1 MACFFLLPS
10 PSLDER
16 GAEATHRVRTT
27 NQPERKIEM
36 KDKIEEKSKR
46 LDTLFE
52 RFLPIG
58 SAAERDRCYEL
69 IMRKRLTNEDIAII
83 LRTIRFLDDEE

>member
-27 NQPERKIEM
+27 ERKIEM
-36 KDKIEEKSKR
+36 KDKIAEKSKR

-83 LRTIRFLDDEE
+83 LHTIRFLDDEE

>member
-1 MACFFLLPS
+1 
-10 PSLDER
+10 
-16 GAEATHRVRTT
+16 
-27 NQPERKIEM
+27 M
-36 KDKIEEKSKR
+36 KDKIAEKGRR
-46 LDTLFE
+46 LDALFT

-58 SAAERDRCYEL
+58 SANERDRCYEL